1 MKRHDPDPAS
11 HAPSSGNAGMLAA
24 RVDLLSQMLTLIR
37 LEGELVFAAELTQPW
52 ALRFEPGSAYF
63 FVVLEGE
70 LTVLAA
76 DGSPVRAVT
85 GDLVMLPRGMGHIL
99 SDGGGSAA
107 AAVSQLMGEQFTT
120 ERLSMRHGGDGTRT
134 ELIAGA
140 FHFANESVP
149 WVVSSL
155 PAVIHIPKAG
165 GQTAK
170 WAEGLAHFMMVEAQE
185 VHPGSSIMISRL
197 IDVLVIRILRSWVQ
211 MEKASDTG
219 WLGALADPRISRA
232 LKAIHDE
239 PFRRWSVVELAH
251 VAGMS
256 RSSFAERF
264 SALVK
269 EAPLSYQSRWRLTLA
284 LGMLRHADSRVSDVA
299 RQVGYDSDAAFSRAF
314 KAQFG
319 IAPVHARLA
328 TPPEL
333 QPSHVQSDSE
343 S

>member
-1 MKRHDPDPAS
+1 MNDHDQNPAR

-70 LTVLAA
+70 LTVQAA
-76 DGSPVRAVT
+76 DGPAVCARA
-85 GDLVMLPRGMGHIL
+85 GDLVMLPRGVGHVL
-99 SDGGGSAA
+99 SDGGGSTATP
-107 AAVSQLMGEQFTT
+107 VIQLMNEQFTT
-120 ERLSMRHGGDGTRT
+120 ERLSVRHGGDGLRT
-134 ELIAGA
+134 KLIAGA
-140 FHFANESVP
+140 FHFENESMP
-149 WVVSSL
+149 WAVSSL
-155 PAVIHIPKAG
+155 PAVIHIPNAG
-165 GQTAK
+165 SQTAK
-170 WAEGLAHFMMVEAQE
+170 WVEGLAHFMMVEAQE

-197 IDVLVIRILRSWVQ
+197 IDVLVIRILRTWVQ
-211 MEKASDTG
+211 MEKASNTG

-284 LGMLRHADSRVSDVA
+284 LSMLRQTDARVSDVA

-319 IAPVHARLA
+319 IAPVHARGGNS
-328 TPPEL
+328 TG
-333 QPSHVQSDSE
+333 VQADHASSDN
-343 S
+343 